1 MTFFPWENGEA
12 KPSCRKLPRP
22 CGAMR
27 LDMWMCNER
36 LLWNLEIV
44 HVTMESINE
53 VMIGFFVPWNIW
65 RNLQEKN
72 IWELCLSMKMYLENI
87 FDISFLYFL
96 HNMHPVLH
104 SLGQPIMF
112 TSPSLRPITMAP
124 IRPGGPTRSVAGGFD
139 SPLLDRSRRDK

>member
-53 VMIGFFVPWNIW
+53 VMIGFF
-65 RNLQEKN
+65 
-72 IWELCLSMKMYLENI
+72 CSMKHLEKFAGKKYLRTMSFYENV
-87 FDISFLYFL
+87 S
-96 HNMHPVLH
+96 
-104 SLGQPIMF
+104 
-112 TSPSLRPITMAP
+112 
-124 IRPGGPTRSVAGGFD
+124 
-139 SPLLDRSRRDK
+139 